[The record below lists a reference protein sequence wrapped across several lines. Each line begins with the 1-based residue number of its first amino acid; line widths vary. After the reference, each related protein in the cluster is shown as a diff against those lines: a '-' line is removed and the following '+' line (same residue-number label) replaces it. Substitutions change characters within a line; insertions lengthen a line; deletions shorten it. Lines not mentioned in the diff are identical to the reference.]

1 MQTEALARR
10 QNDVR
15 TTLENNSE
23 IILSITKLKPMFHH
37 HIEISKLTYY
47 DNQ

>member
-15 TTLENNSE
+15 TLENNSE